1 MCMNERGISNDNW
14 YLKDGFCY
22 AMLILFW
29 HRPSTVNPGG
39 QYLFWN
45 ESVYS
50 WLHGFRG
57 WVWYVIMLS
66 SSFLI
71 ILVTHIPSDTMCQ
84 VYHQM
89 CHTAV
94 SQMTPSHVRLGCPM
108 LPNEIIQYPIVWPF
122 GSQTLHKTSREHGH
136 STCHSKAWNR
146 FGLAWGTVSMFLM
159 IGELCMSWGKS
170 QCRRSPAKKLERH
183 CLAPKLG
190 GKIATDCNWQ
200 LGSWLRKSRGF
211 EDLHNT
217 SRSFHNPNRLRTN

>member
-1 MCMNERGISNDNW
+1 MNLI
-14 YLKDGFCY
+14 CY
-22 AMLILFW
+22 
-29 HRPSTVNPGG
+29 
-39 QYLFWN
+39 
-45 ESVYS
+45 
-50 WLHGFRG
+50 
-57 WVWYVIMLS
+57 YVIIQFLNHSCCSHTQWHDVPS
-66 SSFLI
+66 SSW
-71 ILVTHIPSDTMCQ
+71 D
-84 VYHQM
+84 
-89 CHTAV
+89 V
-94 SQMTPSHVRLGCPM
+94 SYCCGLKWPLPGCPM
-108 LPNEIIQYPIVWPF
+108 LPNETIQYPIVWPF

-200 LGSWLRKSRGF
+200 LGSWLRKSREF

-217 SRSFHNPNRLRTN
+217 SRSFHNPNRLRNNEKCVISRIMAIISNQWLDIESTCKGLQSMSSGKRDGAWSRELRK

>member
-1 MCMNERGISNDNW
+1 M
-14 YLKDGFCY
+14 LLCY
-22 AMLILFW
+22 
-29 HRPSTVNPGG
+29 HPVS
-39 QYLFWN
+39 Q
-45 ESVYS
+45 
-50 WLHGFRG
+50 
-57 WVWYVIMLS
+57 
-66 SSFLI
+66 SFL
-71 ILVTHIPSDTMCQ
+71 LLTYPVTRCAKFIMRC
-84 VYHQM
+84 VLLLR
-89 CHTAV
+89 

-108 LPNEIIQYPIVWPF
+108 LPNETIQYLIVWPF
-122 GSQTLHKTSREHGH
+122 GSQTLHKTAREHGH

-183 CLAPKLG
+183 CWAPKLG

-217 SRSFHNPNRLRTN
+217 SRSFHNPNRLRTNEKYVISRIMAIISIIISMIRYWINLQRIAVHVLRKTRWRLVSGASEIAHTCHV